1 MRKSIKNIISGIF
14 GQLFTMAFGILIPRL
29 VILSLGSEANG
40 LMSSINTVIGYLN
53 LLEAGIGTAALQALY
68 GPVAKAD
75 KPGIN
80 GILAAVKG
88 FYRRTGAYYALGI
101 LGLAFIY
108 PAVVQSEIPVATI
121 FVVILLS
128 GMPNVINYYF
138 QGKYKILLQADGRYY
153 VITNVQTLSS
163 IITSISKI
171 LLINHGYGVLALQ
184 FVYFLV
190 SIGQMIFFELYIRR
204 VYAWVDIAVSPNFDA
219 LSKKGAVLV
228 HQISGLVFNST
239 DTMVLSVLCGLETV
253 SIYSIYTMLFGM
265 VSTLVQNINNSISY
279 IMGQTFN
286 TDRDKYLKMH
296 DAYEVYNMALTFSL
310 YAIAGLFI
318 LPFIK
323 LYTAGAEISYL
334 DRWLPHLFIAT
345 YLLENGRTA
354 CIKVIHYAGHFKQT
368 RWHAVVE
375 MILNLSVSAI
385 AARFFGIYGVLLG
398 TVAALLF
405 RSNAMIFY
413 AAKRI
418 LKRSPASTYYHWA
431 INIALY
437 FGVTIC
443 SDCFLKNIVM
453 DSYLKIA
460 FWAAI
465 ACAVWIPVFLIVN
478 SVLNQRVFSFVLSL
492 VKTKRAGT

>member
-121 FVVILLS
+121 FAVILLS

-138 QGKYKILLQADGRYY
+138 QGKYKTLLQADGRNY
-153 VITNVQTLSS
+153 VLSNLQTATSITTSVMKVILLNCGFGLAALQIMYCIVSLAQMVVIEIYVKRVFGWLDLSVKPNVQALEQSGS
-163 IITSISKI
+163 V
-171 LLINHGYGVLALQ
+171 LI
-184 FVYFLV
+184 
-190 SIGQMIFFELYIRR
+190 
-204 VYAWVDIAVSPNFDA
+204 
-219 LSKKGAVLV
+219 

-239 DTMVLSVLCGLETV
+239 DTIILSVLCGLQTV
-253 SIYSIYTMLFGM
+253 SVYSVYTMLFGM
-265 VSTLVQNINNSISY
+265 ISTLIYHINSGVVFL
-279 IMGQTFN
+279 MGQTFHA
-286 TDRDKYLKMH
+286 DRDKYLQLH